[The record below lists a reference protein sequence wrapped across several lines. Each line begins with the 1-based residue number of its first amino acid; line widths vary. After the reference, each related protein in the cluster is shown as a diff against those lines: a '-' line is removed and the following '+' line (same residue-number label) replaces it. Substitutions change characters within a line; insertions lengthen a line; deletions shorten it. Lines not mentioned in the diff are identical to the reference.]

1 MHSELKVIQSV
12 FKRSDKAHG
21 KMHSFVNM
29 KDVKRRWLTRTIE
42 EEQSQNIID
51 NTKKDIANKERIRAA
66 VIKEKEKR

>member
-1 MHSELKVIQSV
+1 
-12 FKRSDKAHG
+12 
-21 KMHSFVNM
+21 M

-42 EEQSQNIID
+42 EEQNQNLID